1 MREIWARRIAYLT
14 GMIVLLLAIYF
25 SWIQNPPTSS
35 INMTGKD
42 QSKMKS
48 GNVDDVD
55 VKRLKLGIGIYAQQ
69 GCAMCH
75 SIQGQG
81 NPRYPLDGVG
91 NNLSIEEIH
100 NWVIGDESIKDQLSM
115 NSYKLKQLNRELTDD
130 ELQLLVYYL
139 QNVH

>member
-14 GMIVLLLAIYF
+14 GMIVLLLAVYF
-25 SWIQNPPTSS
+25 SWIQNSPNSS
-35 INMTGKD
+35 INMTGKE
-42 QSKMKS
+42 QSEMKT
-48 GNVDDVD
+48 GHIDDVD
-55 VKRLKLGIGIYAQQ
+55 VKRLKLGMEIYTQQ

-81 NPRYPLDGVG
+81 NPRYPLDGVV

-100 NWVIGDESIKDQLSM
+100 NWVTGDESIKDQLSM

-139 QNVH
+139 QNAH